1 MGHRSPLWARS
12 GAPRGVSGARQFKRV
27 MPTSHCRA
35 PGPEPGGGRPPAG
48 SDATTRRVLLGS
60 NGHRAGTPKSPT
72 RGSSMLQI
80 AAVILE
86 PLAAAALNEEG
97 RRTQQGEQEQ
107 ERADQREEAYSQAYR
122 KAQSAC
128 RKFPRKAYKWGS
140 RRMEPHSAR
149 TLARFP
155 CSDQNSR
162 GADHILLTETRG
174 NSTVRWPLRG
184 ATVSGGDH

>member
-1 MGHRSPLWARS
+1 
-12 GAPRGVSGARQFKRV
+12 
-27 MPTSHCRA
+27 
-35 PGPEPGGGRPPAG
+35 
-48 SDATTRRVLLGS
+48 
-60 NGHRAGTPKSPT
+60 
-72 RGSSMLQI
+72 MLQI

-107 ERADQREEAYSQAYR
+107 ERAGQREEAYSQAYR
-122 KAQSAC
+122 KAQSTC
-128 RKFPRKAYKWGS
+128 RKFPRKRGALVKCWAYKWGS

-162 GADHILLTETRG
+162 GADHILLTYTRG